1 MIKKIL
7 CFKSII
13 LFSTILIVSCSKES
27 NNNEIW
33 DPLEPINRQ
42 VFSINMLLDTYALKP
57 LSLGYN
63 YITPNI
69 VKTSINNH
77 INWSKTPSSIVNS
90 SLQLKTNQTFS
101 ELFVFSINALSFGFY
116 ELIENDGI
124 SYETFDDTLAHY
136 NIPTGP
142 YLVIPLLGP
151 STSRGISSQSIN
163 YFINPSNLIDDEN
176 FSNYNIKITPLD
188 ILDNRSR
195 YMDDIDNLKNNS
207 FDPYSKFRSIYFQQL
222 KKNSSNDF
230 QQDSFFN
237 EYE

>member
-7 CFKSII
+7 SFKSII
-13 LFSTILIVSCSKES
+13 LFSTILIISCSKE

-77 INWSKTPSSIVNS
+77 IKWSKTPSSIVNS
-90 SLQLKTNQTFS
+90 SLQLKTDQTFS

-116 ELIENDGI
+116 ELIENDEI

-163 YFINPSNLIDDEN
+163 YFINPSNLVDDEN

-188 ILDNRSR
+188 TLDNRSR

-222 KKNSSNDF
+222 KKNSNNNF
-230 QQDSFFN
+230 KKDSFFN